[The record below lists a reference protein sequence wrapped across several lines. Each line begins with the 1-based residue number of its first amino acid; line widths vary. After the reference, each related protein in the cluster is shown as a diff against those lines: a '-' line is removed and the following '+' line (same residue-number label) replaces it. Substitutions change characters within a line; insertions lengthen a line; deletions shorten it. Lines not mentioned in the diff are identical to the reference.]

1 MLTCLGDE
9 RIQSLFPALTI
20 TKDGYLQAV
29 PGEFPCCEMSGLT
42 WNESTR
48 SVRSCGIAKRCREL
62 QVLID
67 RYKGLWPQTNGL
79 PPQLTIPQ
87 QNWFFEWLRK
97 RARDETSK
105 GYALPKKGRG
115 ASPFWWFAFAALWR
129 FGLGV
134 HVVRLDTLKSGQ
146 RQTLLP
152 SQATL
157 REWQGR
163 PLIFF
168 LENVG
173 GLWEETRKI
182 AFEEVIR
189 WCSLASVPLWIELS
203 DGFDGSKA
211 SSAKGRESGLLRQ
224 RSAGRICLIAESLRL
239 RSKCRPFG
247 LLRIAALVLAKYVNC
262 LEIC

>member
-1 MLTCLGDE
+1 ME
-9 RIQSLFPALTI
+9 RV
-20 TKDGYLQAV
+20 Y
-29 PGEFPCCEMSGLT
+29 
-42 WNESTR
+42 
-48 SVRSCGIAKRCREL
+48 SVCPKLWHCQRCREL

-224 RSAGRICLIAESLRL
+224 RSAGSDMFDR
-239 RSKCRPFG
+239 
-247 LLRIAALVLAKYVNC
+247 RIAQAKQQMPLVWLAEDSRSR
-262 LEIC
+262 LGEICQLPRDMLE